1 MMRELSQLLDGL
13 HDGLLAIE
21 AREGLRLSQVDMT
34 LPIDL
39 RPVFRDGG
47 CVLLADFT
55 RSSEVNAW
63 TATPSRLTLGWS
75 SGGDAGAA
83 P

>member
-1 MMRELSQLLDGL
+1 MLRELSQLLDEL

-21 AREGLRLSQVDMT
+21 ARDGMRLSQVDMT
-34 LPIDL
+34 LPIEL

-55 RSSEVNAW
+55 RSSEVNTW
-63 TATPSRLTLGWS
+63 MSTPSRLTLGWS
-75 SGGDAGAA
+75 SGGDAEAA
-83 P
+83 A